1 MAESAS
7 RRTQLPLEV
16 DRIQSSRSAVGETR
30 LRLSGRWLDSQGE
43 SSGEEGLLVVHVE
56 GRRHRFPA
64 DRDAA
69 PEPGAQPQQW
79 SASFTVP
86 SWAEPR
92 QDGQAALW
100 LGSAVIPVPAL
111 HGVAATPRP
120 DDDSL
125 DRQAAMSAPPPAV
138 AAPPVAQPAPA
149 PPVAPP
155 PAPPDDPTE
164 ASRGGPLADLLHKDT
179 VAALHAELEQ
189 RTAEA
194 ARIRGALAAAQSELD
209 ARGARYSQLE
219 TVLDELRGELER
231 LRAAVEAQR
240 RELEQQG
247 ADAAALRERLA
258 AAEAAA
264 ELRGAETVALR
275 TELAAANVSREA
287 AAGEAAGLRAELDRV
302 GSELAVTH
310 ERLGSETGDLG
321 EASRLLA
328 DAKALA
334 AELGAGGTGG
344 GR

>member
-30 LRLSGRWLDSQGE
+30 LRLSGHWLDSQGE

-56 GRRHRFPA
+56 GRRHRFAA

-69 PEPGAQPQQW
+69 PERGAQPGQW

-111 HGVAATPRP
+111 HGAGAMLRP
-120 DDDSL
+120 DDDGL
-125 DRQAAMSAPPPAV
+125 DRRAAISAPPPAV
-138 AAPPVAQPAPA
+138 AAPPVAQPPPA

-155 PAPPDDPTE
+155 PAPPAEPTE
-164 ASRGGPLADLLHKDT
+164 APPADVLLKDT
-179 VAALHAELEQ
+179 VAALQAELEQ
-189 RTAEA
+189 RTADA

-240 RELEQQG
+240 RELDQQS

-258 AAEAAA
+258 ATEAAA
-264 ELRGAETVALR
+264 ELRGAEAVALR

>member
-56 GRRHRFPA
+56 GRRHRFAA

-69 PEPGAQPQQW
+69 PEPGAQPGQW

-111 HGVAATPRP
+111 HGAVATLRP
-120 DDDSL
+120 DDDRLGSPRRDL
-125 DRQAAMSAPPPAV
+125 RSAPGRCGRRSPASGPRRPRRRSRRLQRRPRSPPRPRAV
-138 AAPPVAQPAPA
+138 RS
-149 PPVAPP
+149 
-155 PAPPDDPTE
+155 PT
-164 ASRGGPLADLLHKDT
+164 LLLKDT
-179 VAALHAELEQ
+179 VAALQAELEQ

-194 ARIRGALAAAQSELD
+194 TRIRGALAAAQSELD
-209 ARGARYSQLE
+209 ARGARDSQLE

-240 RELEQQG
+240 RELEQQS
-247 ADAAALRERLA
+247 ADAASLRERLA

-264 ELRGAETVALR
+264 ELREAEAVALR

-287 AAGEAAGLRAELDRV
+287 ASGEAAGLRAELERV
-302 GSELAVTH
+302 GSERAVTH
-310 ERLGSETGDLG
+310 ERRRQRDRRPG
-321 EASRLLA
+321 
-328 DAKALA
+328 
-334 AELGAGGTGG
+334 
-344 GR
+344 